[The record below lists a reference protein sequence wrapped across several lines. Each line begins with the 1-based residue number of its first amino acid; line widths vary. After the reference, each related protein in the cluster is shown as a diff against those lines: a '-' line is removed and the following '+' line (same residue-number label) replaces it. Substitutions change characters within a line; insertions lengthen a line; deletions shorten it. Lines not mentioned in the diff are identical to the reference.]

1 MIDDRK
7 IRQALI
13 AREPQALEQ
22 VMDAYAGLLWSV
34 AQSVLHTDSAQEIE
48 ECAADVFFELWQK
61 PEAYD
66 PEKASLKT
74 YLATAIRYKAIDRCR
89 KLSREPAVSLRED
102 DIQGGDLLDGLE
114 RKEEIEELRRI
125 VEQLPEPDREIL
137 QRRFYEGQKAGEI
150 SGAMSIEVR
159 QVQNRLYRAKQ
170 RLRQWWT
177 NRGREERKQ

>member
-1 MIDDRK
+1 MIDDQK

-66 PEKASLKT
+66 PAKASLKT

-89 KLSREPAVSLRED
+89 KLSRDSTFSLREN
-102 DIQGGDLLDGLE
+102 DIYNENIAEALE
-114 RKEEIEELRRI
+114 REEEAKALKQAVQE
-125 VEQLPEPDREIL
+125 LPEPEREIVN
-137 QRRFYEGQKAGEI
+137 RRFYQGQKAGEI
-150 SGAMSIEVR
+150 SDMMSLDVR

-170 RLRQWWT
+170 RLRHWWVKKQ
-177 NRGREERKQ
+177 RGEE

>member
-1 MIDDRK
+1 MNDDQK
-7 IRQALI
+7 IKQALI

-66 PEKASLKT
+66 PAKASLKT
-74 YLATAIRYKAIDRCR
+74 YLAAAIRYKAIDRCR
-89 KLSREPAVSLRED
+89 KLGRESAMSLRED
-102 DIQGGDLLDGLE
+102 DARSGDLLDALE
-114 RKEEIEELRRI
+114 REEESEELRRAMD
-125 VEQLPEPDREIL
+125 QLPETDREIL
-137 QRRFYEGQKAGEI
+137 RRRFFEGQKTGEI

-170 RLRQWWT
+170 RLRQWWM